1 MRVVLIRH
9 PRPLIG
15 PGICYGRLDIPLH
28 PSGEDDIAR
37 IAADPGLKGATRV
50 WSSPA
55 RRCRALADAVADG
68 LAVPLTVDHR
78 LLELDFGDWEG
89 RPWDA
94 VARADL
100 DRWAA
105 EPITFAPPGG
115 ESGAALIA
123 RIWDFAEALRLDRLD
138 CAVVSHGGPLKVLA
152 ALLTGEPV
160 DLLAPAPPV
169 GGVQDVSLSS
179 VR

>member
-9 PRPLIG
+9 PRPLIE

-28 PSGEDDIAR
+28 AEARDVIAG
-37 IAADPGLKGATRV
+37 IAADPGLKGAACV

-55 RRCRALADAVADG
+55 LRCRALADAISG
-68 LAVPLTVDHR
+68 ILAVPVTLDQR
-78 LLELDFGDWEG
+78 LQELDFGAWEG
-89 RPWDA
+89 RPWVT

-105 EPITFAPPGG
+105 EPASFAPPGG

-123 RIWDFAEALRLDRLD
+123 RVRDFAAALHGDRRD
-138 CAVVSHGGPLKVLA
+138 CVVVSHGGPLKVLA
-152 ALLTGEPV
+152 ALLAGNPV
-160 DLLAPAPPV
+160 DLLAPAPPI
-169 GGVQDVSLSS
+169 GGIQFIHSAA
-179 VR
+179 